1 MRLAKVSGEVVV
13 RLEMELKSVANLR
26 MFIQKNVMSI
36 DFSSIKVYMI
46 VDSWHN
52 DTLLHMKRDLYIE
65 KIEKWNCSPRRK
77 PLILEGARQ
86 VGKTW
91 LMQEFAKT
99 HYENVVYARF
109 DKNRTL
115 RSVFDQDF
123 DIDTQGI
130 FCGNGRHV

>member
-1 MRLAKVSGEVVV
+1 MRRAKVSGEVVV

-65 KIEKWNCSPRRK
+65 
-77 PLILEGARQ
+77 
-86 VGKTW
+86 
-91 LMQEFAKT
+91 
-99 HYENVVYARF
+99 
-109 DKNRTL
+109 
-115 RSVFDQDF
+115 
-123 DIDTQGI
+123 
-130 FCGNGRHV
+130 